1 MRVFKYPLAMVDT
14 QTVRMPYGAT
24 ILSAQIQGSSGLQM
38 WALVD
43 ETKTAM
49 EIRSIV
55 IVGTGNPVPELG
67 AFIDT
72 FQMQDGSLVFHVFEG
87 R

>member
-1 MRVFKYPLAMVDT
+1 
-14 QTVRMPYGAT
+14 
-24 ILSAQIQGSSGLQM
+24 M